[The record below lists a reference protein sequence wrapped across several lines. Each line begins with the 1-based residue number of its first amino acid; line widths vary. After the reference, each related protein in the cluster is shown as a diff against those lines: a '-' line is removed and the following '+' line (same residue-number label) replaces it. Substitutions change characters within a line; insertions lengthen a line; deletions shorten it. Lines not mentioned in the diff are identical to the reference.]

1 MPLNKHVLVKL
12 MIMVELPFS
21 GHPCEFCK
29 CCIIA
34 IWIHYL
40 LDSAVQDIIVRV
52 VSSEISGGKFPAIY
66 SNLSGISG
74 NLLITYINQL
84 FPSSALHDA
93 AAKYACSCQ
102 STLHIFMR

>member
-66 SNLSGISG
+66 SNLSG
-74 NLLITYINQL
+74 NFRKFVNYL
-84 FPSSALHDA
+84 
-93 AAKYACSCQ
+93 CQ
-102 STLHIFMR
+102 SAISKSNIAK